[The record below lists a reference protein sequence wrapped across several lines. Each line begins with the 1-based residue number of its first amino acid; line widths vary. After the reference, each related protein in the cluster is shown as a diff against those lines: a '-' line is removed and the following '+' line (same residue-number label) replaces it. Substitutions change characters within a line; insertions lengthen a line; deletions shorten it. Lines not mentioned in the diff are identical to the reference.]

1 MKIKMAREVREMIQ
15 KMSLNEYLSQSNEG
29 LVQKKRDMI
38 DLDTH
43 DALLA
48 RNKHISKEV
57 RTGPD
62 RSVQLVEP
70 GTESVSSSTDCKNRY

>member
-1 MKIKMAREVREMIQ
+1 MKIKMAREVRELID
-15 KMSLNEYLSQSNEG
+15 KMSLNEYLSQSNGG

-48 RNKHISKEV
+48 RNKHISIQLETILKKLEAKYLAQLSSHGLV
-57 RTGPD
+57 RD
-62 RSVQLVEP
+62 LC
-70 GTESVSSSTDCKNRY
+70 D